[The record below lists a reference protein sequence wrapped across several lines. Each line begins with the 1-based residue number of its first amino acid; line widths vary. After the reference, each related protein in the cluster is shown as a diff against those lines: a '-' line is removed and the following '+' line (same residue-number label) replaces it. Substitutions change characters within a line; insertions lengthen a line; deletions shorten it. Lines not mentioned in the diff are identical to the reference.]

1 VAPRWTWSG
10 RSTCNRGPIPAWV
23 RACTPPRTSSSGA
36 PPLVLDPERGSAFD
50 RELEE
55 HGGTP
60 ASARGARAAG
70 GEAEASSEPRV
81 PPPWA
86 RADGFTRP
94 APAPVAAARSAGG
107 LARPGLGEDPASA
120 VAAEAQRPKPSA
132 SAAALSLAFLVAAAA
147 VTFVA
152 WRGSLS
158 AYPGPAAVGAIEA
171 EHVAAGPY
179 DTAAGTPV
187 LVVRGQVTAR
197 DHLDGPVQVEAQLW
211 DDGSLVATAQGAAG
225 ATATPEE
232 VYASGTP
239 GEAEA
244 LRRALDSRAAD
255 GLAAGESAPFLIL
268 FPPPAPEMRGRE
280 LRVVA
285 SAPAGAR

>member
-1 VAPRWTWSG
+1 
-10 RSTCNRGPIPAWV
+10 
-23 RACTPPRTSSSGA
+23 
-36 PPLVLDPERGSAFD
+36 
-50 RELEE
+50 
-55 HGGTP
+55 
-60 ASARGARAAG
+60 
-70 GEAEASSEPRV
+70 
-81 PPPWA
+81 
-86 RADGFTRP
+86 
-94 APAPVAAARSAGG
+94 
-107 LARPGLGEDPASA
+107 
-120 VAAEAQRPKPSA
+120 
-132 SAAALSLAFLVAAAA
+132 
-147 VTFVA
+147 
-152 WRGSLS
+152 
-158 AYPGPAAVGAIEA
+158 
-171 EHVAAGPY
+171 
-179 DTAAGTPV
+179 V